1 MLNISKT
8 ARYSLQGLVHLAKN
22 RDKGFIKI
30 EEISKTEDIPQNYL
44 RKIFQQLIRNKVV
57 ESGVGPRG
65 GVRLPEKIDL
75 ITLGSVIRIF
85 DGEPEFDQCTLFGTK
100 HCPKLKN
107 CPIHQE
113 CRTQHKVIWDRLDA
127 FRLEDLL
134 N

>member
-8 ARYSLQGLVHLAKN
+8 AKYSLQGLVYLAKN

-30 EEISKTEDIPQNYL
+30 EEISNAESIPQNYL

-65 GVRLPEKIDL
+65 GVRLPEKIDQ

-85 DGEPEFDQCTLFGTK
+85 DGEPEFSECTLFGTK
-100 HCPKLKN
+100 HCPKLQN

-113 CRTQHKVIWDRLDA
+113 CRTQHRVIWERLDICK
-127 FRLEDLL
+127 LEELL
-134 N
+134 A